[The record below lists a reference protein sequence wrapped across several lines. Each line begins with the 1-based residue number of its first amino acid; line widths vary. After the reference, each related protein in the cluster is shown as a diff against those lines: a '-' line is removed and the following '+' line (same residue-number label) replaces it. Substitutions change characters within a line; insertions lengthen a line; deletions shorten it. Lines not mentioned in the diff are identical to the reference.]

1 MSSSVIVDLRYSLRH
16 IRLAPLFTITVVLT
30 LGLGIGATTAIF
42 SLIYTVMLKSL
53 PVPDPGSLY
62 RIGTGKTCCYSND
75 LQGEW
80 ASFPMTFIS
89 VCAALLRSS
98 SRSLRSRQ
106 SRTFLACVTAAMEGR
121 PRRCWANT

>member
-1 MSSSVIVDLRYSLRH
+1 MLADVRYALRQ
-16 IRLAPLFTITVVLT
+16 IRLAPVFTITVVLT

-75 LQGEW
+75 PQSEW
-80 ASFPMTFIS
+80 GIFSYDFYQ
-89 VCAALLRSS
+89 LLR
-98 SRSLRSRQ
+98 RSTPQ
-106 SRTFLACVTAAMEGR
+106 FEQVAAFQAEPHIR
-121 PRRCWANT
+121 